1 MAAAAFLVLSMAGAA
16 MPMAASAADMNAAR
30 VCRRCGANVVV
41 RENVGR
47 VWLGICTC
55 R

>member
-1 MAAAAFLVLSMAGAA
+1 
-16 MPMAASAADMNAAR
+16 MNAAS
-30 VCRRCGANVVV
+30 VWRRCGANVVV
-41 RENVGR
+41 SENVGR